1 MTASLEAL
9 VLNALEL
16 EDDIMSAGLS
26 LEEGIVL
33 FEEAMDEEKTDA
45 ADAMAD

>member
-1 MTASLEAL
+1 MTASLGAF
-9 VLNALEL
+9 VFNALEL
-16 EDDIMSAGLS
+16 EDDVMSAGLS

-33 FEEAMDEEKTDA
+33 FEPMDEEKTDA